1 MICRLRCITR
11 SSRLLTG
18 RLGGHQV
25 TEATLAGEGLQMAD
39 FVEKL
44 SGAAVSVY

>member
-1 MICRLRCITR
+1 LKWRCTQKYRSQPSKCHRLKGP
-11 SSRLLTG
+11 L
-18 RLGGHQV
+18 
-25 TEATLAGEGLQMAD
+25 MAD

>member
-1 MICRLRCITR
+1 MAIDLQCRL
-11 SSRLLTG
+11 L
-18 RLGGHQV
+18 
-25 TEATLAGEGLQMAD
+25 AD